1 MIFDNNEDKYFI
13 RLEKG
18 EEILTSLYK
27 IIKKENINAG
37 WINGIGAVE
46 EVEIVSYDLTI
57 KKYLNIKLD
66 GVYEVTSLM
75 GNIAYKDGEPFLHL
89 HVILSDYNGVCYGGH
104 LNKAKINA
112 TGEFFINSYDKK
124 VTREYDSDIGLHLL
138 RFHNDGK

>member
-1 MIFDNNEDKYFI
+1 MIFDNHKDKYFI

-18 EEILTSLYK
+18 EEILTSLYE

-57 KKYLNIKLD
+57 KKYLHIKLE

-89 HVILSDYNGVCYGGH
+89 HVNLSDHNGVCYGGH

-124 VTREYDSDIGLHLL
+124 VNREYDNDIGLHLL
-138 RFHNDGK
+138 RFHNDRK